1 MGVPRFFIEL
11 LKKYKDTHFSDP
23 NFKFE
28 HLFMDYNAFI
38 YPAVNTFFKETL
50 YEEFNKLTEA
60 KREQAIANYVVNKTI
75 DYVNELKPEKLLYIA
90 FDGPVPRCKMDV
102 QRKRRYKVFQQEK
115 YFNELREMFKIE
127 KKDTSSLW
135 NSASLSPGTSMMEKI
150 AKGLWNA
157 AVKKKFMDGKII
169 VIIDDTNIPG
179 EGEHKLLNF
188 IKYLQNLKEKVLI
201 FSPDA
206 DMVILSLQ
214 YEGDIYNIKIKDANK
229 KDDMILYPNP
239 DVKNIIFSVTKY
251 RESLRKEIGDY
262 DEIRLSRDIIFITF
276 FIGNDFIKPI
286 FFIKSNKGGFWKI
299 LEIYKKLLSQYK
311 NTERPFLVEIKEVDD
326 KPIALVNQKFLTSI
340 IQELANIEDRNM
352 KEYYSRITSLMDKSV
367 KEVENTYEAKKNSFE
382 NDAYYISSNPFSEPH
397 LFKIID
403 YNKPK
408 NVWNQQY
415 YSYFFGLSIDNQR
428 EFRNYKKL
436 ICKTY
441 LESLSYCL
449 QYYLTGIPSWNWYYP
464 FRVAPMPSDI
474 MYYINESTN
483 DLNFKFDIGNPYNPI
498 EQLAMILPPQGISI
512 LPKPL
517 RTLIT
522 NVNSPL
528 IPYYP
533 IDFKI
538 DKVSG
543 EKYIYSYPMLP
554 PFVDEIVRP
563 VIQEKFS
570 KFTISEKERNKLETD
585 YKLYEPDELKLVDFT
600 LTVPRKI
607 SINYK

>member
-23 NFKFE
+23 NFKFD
-28 HLFMDYNAFI
+28 HLLMDYNAFI
-38 YPAVNTFFKETL
+38 YPVVATFFKETP
-50 YEEFNKLTEA
+50 YDEFNKLTES
-60 KREQAIANYVVNKTI
+60 KREQSIANFVVEKTI
-75 DYVNELKPEKLLYIA
+75 EYVNELKPEKLLYIA
-90 FDGPVPRCKMDV
+90 FDGPVPRSKMKL
-102 QRKRRYKVFQQEK
+102 QRKRRYKGFQQEL
-115 YFNELREMFKIE
+115 YYNELRDIFKIE

-135 NSASLSPGTSMMEKI
+135 NSASLSPGTTIMEKI

-157 AVKKKFMDGKII
+157 ATKKKFMGGKIMVI
-169 VIIDDTNIPG
+169 VDDTNIPG

-188 IKYLQNLKEKVLI
+188 IRYLKNLEEKVVV

-206 DMVILSLQ
+206 DMIILSLQ
-214 YEGDIYNIKIKDANK
+214 YEGDIYNIRIKDVNK
-229 KDDMILYPNP
+229 KDDMDLYPNP
-239 DVKNIIFSVTKY
+239 DDKNIIFSVKKY
-251 RESLRKEIGDY
+251 RESLRKEFGDY
-262 DEIRLSRDIIFITF
+262 DEIRLSRDLIFITF

-286 FFIKSNKGGFWKI
+286 YFIKSNKGGFWKI
-299 LEIYKKLLSQYK
+299 LEIYKKLLSHYK

-326 KPIALVNQKFLTSI
+326 KPHALVNQNFLISI
-340 IQELANIEDRNM
+340 IQDLANMEDRNM
-352 KEYYSRITSLMDKSV
+352 KEYYSRLTSKMEKSV
-367 KEVENTYEAKKNSFE
+367 EEVKNTYEAKKESFE
-382 NDAYYISSNPFSEPH
+382 HSEYYISSNPFSEPH
-397 LFKIID
+397 LFKIIE

-415 YSYFFGLSIDNQR
+415 YSYFFGISQENPI

-436 ICKTY
+436 ICRKY
-441 LESLSYCL
+441 LESLSYCIR
-449 QYYLTGIPSWNWYYP
+449 YYLTGIPSWNWYYP

-474 MYYINESTN
+474 IYFINDIPN
-483 DLNFKFDIGNPYNPI
+483 DLNFKFDIGEPYNPI

-528 IPYYP
+528 VPYYP

-538 DKVSG
+538 DKVAG
-543 EKYIYSYPMLP
+543 EKYMYSYPILP

-563 VIQEKFS
+563 IIQATFS
-570 KFTISEKERNKLETD
+570 KFTKSEKERNKIETD
-585 YKLYEPDELKLVDFT
+585 YKLYEPDDLKLKYFT

-607 SINYK
+607 SVNYK